1 MQGALFGYEDRF
13 PVPINEIALPSDI
26 CIFGN
31 HFGENTYY
39 ADFAGIAKKYKAQA
53 IMEIGVRFGYSGIA
67 MCLGA
72 LASGHQ
78 KVWYYG
84 CDGEFFGAEFN
95 HSTEGQGFYRSNAI
109 AAENFR
115 RFIPQV
121 SAEFFGVDTQKQ
133 PLPVQIVGGTDPDEL
148 PPTVTYTPW
157 KFDLINVDGDHSW
170 VGAYSD
176 CKKVWPLLNVGGIL
190 LVDDMSMAEVGPAV
204 HHFIKEIEDQN
215 GADAIVWQ
223 MHHNERDMMFIR
235 RNS

>member
-1 MQGALFGYEDRF
+1 MQGALFGNEDRF

-148 PPTVTYTPW
+148 PPSR
-157 KFDLINVDGDHSW
+157 DLHPV
-170 VGAYSD
+170 
-176 CKKVWPLLNVGGIL
+176 
-190 LVDDMSMAEVGPAV
+190 EVRP
-204 HHFIKEIEDQN
+204 DQ
-215 GADAIVWQ
+215 
-223 MHHNERDMMFIR
+223 R
-235 RNS
+235 RW